1 MKKIL
6 SFIICTILCL
16 SILSGCT
23 PKGYIFDQDKENI
36 SSIQIVSLKYVYGE
50 DENVVP
56 EEILICEIENIS
68 EFLEDFAQIEVDSIH
83 PPYDISAITNGTAI
97 KIVYNNGEYEMIF
110 PHGNDTADVFNGTN
124 VLDEQQFAALIKKY
138 VKGEALKTEYNFLD
152 RESNISSIQIVKVGK
167 YEFSWRIPEQ
177 QTVICEI
184 DDVSEFLQKFKGID
198 CFLNEGTPTKVDSYE
213 KAIKITYEGGY
224 YELIDCDGQTKSYY
238 DEHPYDGFRYFDEQ
252 QFENLINEYVGK

>member
-1 MKKIL
+1 MEKM
-6 SFIICTILCL
+6 CTEYLKA
-16 SILSGCT
+16 G
-23 PKGYIFDQDKENI
+23 
-36 SSIQIVSLKYVYGE
+36 SSTESLKWIQKDY
-50 DENVVP
+50 
-56 EEILICEIENIS
+56 
-68 EFLEDFAQIEVDSIH
+68 
-83 PPYDISAITNGTAI
+83 
-97 KIVYNNGEYEMIF
+97 
-110 PHGNDTADVFNGTN
+110 
-124 VLDEQQFAALIKKY
+124 QFAALIKKY

-167 YEFSWRIPEQ
+167 YKFSWIIPEQ

-198 CFLNEGTPTKVDSYE
+198 CFLNKGTPTKVDSYE

-238 DEHPYDGFRYFDEQ
+238 DEDPYDGFRYFDEQ